1 MDNII
6 YIYII
11 VYIYIHRVYIYITK
25 YTHIT
30 CVRHIFD
37 LGIL

>member
-1 MDNII
+1 MDNI

-11 VYIYIHRVYIYITK
+11 VYIYIYIGYIYITK
-25 YTHIT
+25 HTHIT